1 MTDERPQN
9 PERRS
14 LFEDVA
20 KWLGRSL
27 GEFVRESRRARRVI
41 EETVEEVGDE
51 ARDAAEE
58 LADSMQRVL
67 YAPTAVELDA
77 LEARKVALEA
87 QIAELESRAEQLGEQ
102 VAAREEELLT
112 LAESVRQTE
121 ADAAGEAAPA
131 DPPAALLDEIRSLLA
146 QLAEAQQ
153 ASEDAEETLAQEDS
167 ERARDLRER
176 FRRLAERIRTVIL
189 SVLAW
194 TIFQSRDAIFEIILS
209 EELYGP
215 GKERLLPWVQEQ
227 WRRYAGRVDAAEVAP
242 ASPLPT
248 PTVESPLPTPEPS
261 PAPRPRITAPY
272 PEWTPVPAG
281 WFWMGS
287 DSRQDGLAFSNEQPQ
302 HRARLGAYRI
312 GKYPVTNAQFRAFVE
327 STKYKTTAEVEGT
340 AWVYHNR
347 EWVSVTGASWNR
359 PLGPESDIV
368 ECEDHPVVQ
377 VSWHDAVAYCE
388 WLSRQL
394 GRPVRLPSE
403 AEWEKAARGTDGRVY
418 PWGNQPPN
426 DRLCNFNRNVGGTT
440 AVGRYPAGRS
450 PYGCYDMA
458 GNVWEWTSSLWGSDR
473 QKPEFSYPY
482 DANDGREDMRA
493 GNDVR
498 RVVRGG
504 SWYDRDHNVRCAVRC
519 RDYPNSRRDLFGF
532 RVMSPG
538 L

>member
-102 VAAREEELLT
+102 VAAREAELLA
-112 LAESVRQTE
+112 LAELVRQTE
-121 ADAAGEAAPA
+121 ADAAGEDARA

-194 TIFQSRDAIFEIILS
+194 TVFQSRDAIFEIVLG

-248 PTVESPLPTPEPS
+248 PAVESPLPTPEPS

-287 DSRQDGLAFSNEQPQ
+287 DPRQDGLAFSNEQPQ
-302 HRARLGAYRI
+302 HRVRLGAYRI
-312 GKYPVTNAQFRAFVE
+312 GKYPVTNAQYDQFVAA
-327 STKYKTTAEVEGT
+327 TG
-340 AWVYHNR
+340 R
-347 EWVSVTGASWNR
+347 EAPSHWQAGR
-359 PLGPESDIV
+359 PPDDLR
-368 ECEDHPVVQ
+368 DHPVVN
-377 VSWHDAVAYCE
+377 VTWYDAVAYCE

-403 AEWEKAARGTDGRVY
+403 AEWEKAARGTDGWVY
-418 PWGNQPPN
+418 PWGNQPPS
-426 DRLCNFNRNVGGTT
+426 DRLCNFKGNVGGTT

-458 GNVWEWTSSLWGSDR
+458 GNVWEWTSSLWGSDW

-504 SWYDRDHNVRCAVRC
+504 SWHDFDDGVRCAVRHGGLPGI
-519 RDYPNSRRDLFGF
+519 RLDHVGF
-532 RVMSPG
+532 RFMSPG